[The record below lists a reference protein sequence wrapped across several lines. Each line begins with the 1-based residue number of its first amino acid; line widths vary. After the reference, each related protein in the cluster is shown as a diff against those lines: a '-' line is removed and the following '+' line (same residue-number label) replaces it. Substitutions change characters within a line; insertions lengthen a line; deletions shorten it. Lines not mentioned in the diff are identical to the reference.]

1 MPTIDTT
8 APVIGPAAPT
18 QPKATTKKNDS
29 LGKDEFLKL
38 LVAQMKNQDPL
49 NPMDGQQ
56 MAAQLAQFSSV
67 EQLVTANDTLAKIRE
82 LLSTVTPPAT
92 DGTDGAADE
101 TTGGTPA
108 TPAGTTPAKTA

>member
-1 MPTIDTT
+1 MPPIDTT
-8 APVIGPAAPT
+8 KPVIGPAAPT
-18 QPKATTKKNDS
+18 QPKATTKKNDA

-82 LLSTVTPPAT
+82 LLSTATTPEAG
-92 DGTDGAADE
+92 GTDE
-101 TTGGTPA
+101 TTGGTTPPA
-108 TPAGTTPAKTA
+108 TTT